1 MKVSFNELQ
10 GMGRKAFIG
19 VGFAEGD
26 AIDAAEMVAWMEAHN
41 LGGVAAL
48 KKGLDYLLREDPTE
62 TPELIYQ
69 DADFSVLDAHNHSI
83 LGNASL
89 AVELGY
95 ARARS
100 QGLSVTKIRHC
111 HNRVLVI
118 GYLSRLARRGMNVTA
133 FWRNAH
139 DPLIEQVVGFKAG
152 HPLPEICVYSLEDS
166 PDQTEKNDGITL
178 IMANHVDLLPSLRS
192 DYVLTNLMRQTEE
205 DLERQRDQALVEGLE
220 VDDELWHTLKTLAN
234 RLLVEATESSRSGAG
249 AGTSDND

>member
-19 VGFAEGD
+19 IGFAEGD
-26 AIDAAEMVAWMEAHN
+26 AIDAAEMVAWMEAHG

-48 KKGLDYLLREDPTE
+48 KKGLDYLLTEDPNE
-62 TPELIYQ
+62 TPTLVYQ

-95 ARARS
+95 ARARAR
-100 QGLSVTKIRHC
+100 GLSITKIRHC

-133 FWRNAH
+133 FWRNSH
-139 DPLIEQVVGFKAG
+139 EPLIEQVVGFKAG
-152 HPLPEICVYSLEDS
+152 HPVPEICVYSLEEVPED
-166 PDQTEKNDGITL
+166 TERNDGITL
-178 IMANHVDLLPSLRS
+178 MMANHVDLLPSLRS
-192 DYVLTNLMRQTEE
+192 DYALTNLMWQTEG

-220 VDDELWHTLKTLAN
+220 VESELWQTLKSLAD
-234 RLLVEATESSRSGAG
+234 RLLVEASAGSRSGAG
-249 AGTSDND
+249 AGASDND